1 MITRQEKK
9 LDLYQV
15 LPAGLKKEH
24 VVFVCIGSDLSI
36 GDSLGPIVGSEL
48 EDLGFNVIGTLKY
61 PLHGL
66 NLRDRL
72 KTELALSGDKIV
84 ISIDACIG
92 AKRSVGGFEVRKGP
106 IHPGRGLGK
115 KLTKIGD
122 YSIAGIVSSQ
132 SPFDFFHDQVIHLSF
147 VMEMAKVI
155 VAEIREFFANEK
167 QR

>member
-36 GDSLGPIVGSEL
+36 GDSLGPIVGTEL
-48 EDLGFNVIGTLKY
+48 EDLGFTVIGTLKY

-72 KTELALSGDKIV
+72 KIELALSGDK
-84 ISIDACIG
+84 
-92 AKRSVGGFEVRKGP
+92 
-106 IHPGRGLGK
+106 
-115 KLTKIGD
+115 
-122 YSIAGIVSSQ
+122 
-132 SPFDFFHDQVIHLSF
+132 
-147 VMEMAKVI
+147 
-155 VAEIREFFANEK
+155 
-167 QR
+167 